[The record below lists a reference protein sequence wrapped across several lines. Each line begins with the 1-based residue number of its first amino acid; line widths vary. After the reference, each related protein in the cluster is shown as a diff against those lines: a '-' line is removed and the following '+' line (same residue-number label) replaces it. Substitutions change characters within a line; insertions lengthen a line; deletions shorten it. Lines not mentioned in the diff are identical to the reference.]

1 MTHDDHKTTPD
12 PAQPLL
18 HPARPLGRPRRSRAR
33 SGPVTFLMPNLR
45 VAVVRE
51 QSVRTRQPPHI
62 PDSHA
67 LSGALD
73 SCIPPD
79 AAREHFVM
87 AMMDARNRL
96 LGVHTVGV
104 GCLEGLMVHPRDVFR
119 VAVLAGA
126 VSVGFGHNHPSG
138 NPQPSQLDVELTL
151 RLCACAQVFGIRVLD
166 HVIFGAER
174 YWVSLK
180 SMGYVPDLARP
191 AAAEPVQLDC
201 SNLASKLQ
209 RRRSGARR
217 QRTRR
222 RRARREPAAQSV
234 RPH

>member
-1 MTHDDHKTTPD
+1 
-12 PAQPLL
+12 
-18 HPARPLGRPRRSRAR
+18 
-33 SGPVTFLMPNLR
+33 MPNLR

-51 QSVRTRQPPHI
+51 QSVRTRQHPHI
-62 PDSHA
+62 PDSRA

-73 SCIPPD
+73 ACIPPD

-87 AMMDARNRL
+87 AMLDVRNHL
-96 LGVHTVGV
+96 IGVHTVGI
-104 GCLEGLMVHPRDVFR
+104 GCLEGLMVHPREVFR

-138 NPQPSQLDVELTL
+138 NPQPSDLDVDLTL

-166 HVIFGAER
+166 HLIFGEGR
-174 YWVSLK
+174 CWVSLK
-180 SMGYVPDLARP
+180 SMGCVPDLAGLT
-191 AAAEPVQLDC
+191 AAEPVPLEC

-217 QRTRR
+217 TRTRS
-222 RRARREPAAQSV
+222 RRARREPATEPV
-234 RPH
+234 RSTRRGEP